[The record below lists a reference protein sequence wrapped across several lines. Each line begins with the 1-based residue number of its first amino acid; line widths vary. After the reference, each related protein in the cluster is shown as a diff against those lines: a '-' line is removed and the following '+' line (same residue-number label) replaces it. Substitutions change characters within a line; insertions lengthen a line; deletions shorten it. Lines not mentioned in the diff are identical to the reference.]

1 MVQLRAEAIQLAGEM
16 HKGGMA
22 SIFYG
27 ADSEVVK
34 ACKMAREHCLKSN
47 IENPDCLI
55 SNFMYPNY
63 KVLSGNEEALD
74 YLQANF
80 KKFRLRSFKRIRNA
94 PPLHCGLM
102 KPAAEEIAKALAHIQ
117 IADPLINVFSN
128 VTGKAYH
135 TAKRIKKIFP
145 KQIEKPVKWEQI
157 MTQIYARRRGCN
169 FPRTF
174 ICGPNLALGSCMR
187 HVNYRAFRR
196 LVQVGDVDKKKNK
209 KNRHYTH
216 ISSVSQY

>member
-1 MVQLRAEAIQLAGEM
+1 MASDM

-27 ADSEVVK
+27 ADSEVIL
-34 ACKMAREHCLKSN
+34 ACRKAREHCVKNN

-80 KKFRLRSFKRIRNA
+80 KKFRLRSFKRIKNA

-102 KPAAEEIAKALAHIQ
+102 KPAADEIANALEHIQ
-117 IADPLINVFSN
+117 ISDPLINVYSN

-135 TAKRIKKIFP
+135 TVKRIKKILP

-157 MTQIYARRRGCN
+157 LTQIYARRRGCK

-174 ICGPNLALGSCMR
+174 VCGPNLALSSCMK
-187 HVNYRAFRR
+187 HVNYRASRR
-196 LVQVGDVDKKKNK
+196 LVQVGDVDKKKTK
-209 KNRHYTH
+209 LSIQYTPL
-216 ISSVSQY
+216 SSVSQY

>member
-1 MVQLRAEAIQLAGEM
+1 MVQLRAEAIQLASGM

-27 ADSEVVK
+27 ADSEVIK
-34 ACKMAREHCLKSN
+34 ACKMARQHCVKSN

-55 SNFMYPNY
+55 SNFMNPNY
-63 KVLSGNEEALD
+63 KVLSGSEEALD

-80 KKFRLRSFKRIRNA
+80 KKFRLRSFKRIKGA

-102 KPAAEEIAKALAHIQ
+102 KPAAQEIAKALEHIQ
-117 IADPLINVFSN
+117 IADPLINVYSN

-135 TAKRIKKIFP
+135 TEKRIRKIFP

-157 MTQIYARRRGCN
+157 ITQIYSRRRGCK

-187 HVNYRAFRR
+187 HNNYRVFRR
-196 LVQVGDVDKKKNK
+196 SVQVGDVDKKKNK
-209 KNRHYTH
+209 LNTQYTH
-216 ISSVSQY
+216 IGNVSQY